1 MKSSNYDC
9 IIVGGGAAGLYCAA
23 QLARTAFFSG
33 KKILIIEGGS
43 RVGNKLALTGS
54 GRCNLSN
61 TEIDLT
67 KYNTDDQYKLEAC
80 INKYGETDTSYYFEN
95 VLGVVLEQ
103 KGTLVYPATL
113 KSSTVV
119 DALRFYLEDNK
130 VEIALK
136 EKVTAVA
143 KSENLFEVKTD
154 ADKTYLT
161 KNLVIAT
168 GGITYPST
176 GSTGDV
182 LKLVEGLTDST
193 CFVPFK
199 PALTSL
205 SSDMTGIK
213 AMAGIRCRG
222 DVKIVGRDGVIKAR
236 SEGEILFTKEGG
248 ISGICVMDVSDSV
261 VRLFDE
267 GDKDVKAV
275 LNLTGKS
282 GGEILQMIYIRR
294 QMFPHRNCSDALSGM
309 LLRNVTDFVMK
320 KMGMK
325 ADKMTLR
332 ELNDRQLV
340 DLTNLL
346 CAFPIPVTGYGDVD
360 KAQVSSGGFKLSKL
374 DDNMQVKYCPGLYI
388 IGEAVNVNGICG
400 GYNLQWAWS
409 SGILAGRSCA
419 DSLRG
424 GLS

>member
-130 VEIALK
+130 VETVLK
-136 EKVTAVA
+136 EKVVSVA

-205 SSDMTGIK
+205 SSDMVGIK

-222 DVKIVGRDGVIKAR
+222 DVKIVGSDGVIKAR

-346 CAFPIPVTGYGDVD
+346 CAFPIPVTGYADVD

-400 GYNLQWAWS
+400 GYNLQWAWTS
-409 SGILAGRSCA
+409 AALAAEGISQNV
-419 DSLRG
+419 
-424 GLS
+424 

>member
-23 QLARTAFFSG
+23 QLAKNAFFSG

-54 GRCNLSN
+54 GRCNLTN

-119 DALRFYLEDNK
+119 DALRFYLDDNK
-130 VEIALK
+130 VETVLK
-136 EKVTAVA
+136 EKVTEVS

-154 ADKTYLT
+154 AGETYLT

-182 LKLVEGLTDST
+182 LKLVEVLTDKT

-213 AMAGIRCRG
+213 GMAGIKCRG
-222 DVKIVGRDGVIKAR
+222 DVKIVGSDGVIRAR

-261 VRLFDE
+261 VKLMDE
-267 GDKDVKAV
+267 GDKDIKAV

-294 QMFPHRNCSDALSGM
+294 QMYPHRNCSDALSGM

-320 KMGMK
+320 KMGLK

-346 CAFPIPVTGYGDVD
+346 CAFPVPVTGYGDVD

-400 GYNLQWAWS
+400 GYNLQWAWTS
-409 SGILAGRSCA
+409 AALAAEGISQNV
-419 DSLRG
+419 
-424 GLS
+424 

>member
-23 QLARTAFFSG
+23 QLAKNAFFSG

-54 GRCNLSN
+54 GRCNLTN

-119 DALRFYLEDNK
+119 DALRFYLDDNK
-130 VEIALK
+130 VETVLK
-136 EKVTAVA
+136 EKVTEVS

-154 ADKTYLT
+154 AGETYLT

-182 LKLVEGLTDST
+182 LKLVEVLTDKT

-213 AMAGIRCRG
+213 GMAGIKCRG
-222 DVKIVGRDGVIKAR
+222 DVKIVGSDGVIKAR

-261 VRLFDE
+261 VKLMDD
-267 GDKDVKAV
+267 GDKDIKAV

-294 QMFPHRNCSDALSGM
+294 QMYPHRNCSDALSGM

-320 KMGMK
+320 KMGLK

-346 CAFPIPVTGYGDVD
+346 CAFPVPVTGYGDVD

-400 GYNLQWAWS
+400 GYNLQWAWTS
-409 SGILAGRSCA
+409 AALAAEGISQNV
-419 DSLRG
+419 
-424 GLS
+424 

>member
-103 KGTLVYPATL
+103 KGTLVYPSTL

-130 VEIALK
+130 VETVLK
-136 EKVTAVA
+136 EKVISVA

-222 DVKIVGRDGVIKAR
+222 DVKIVGSDGVIKAR

-294 QMFPHRNCSDALSGM
+294 QMFPHRKELRFLQI
-309 LLRNVTDFVMK
+309 LL
-320 KMGMK
+320 
-325 ADKMTLR
+325 
-332 ELNDRQLV
+332 Q
-340 DLTNLL
+340 
-346 CAFPIPVTGYGDVD
+346 
-360 KAQVSSGGFKLSKL
+360 
-374 DDNMQVKYCPGLYI
+374 
-388 IGEAVNVNGICG
+388 
-400 GYNLQWAWS
+400 
-409 SGILAGRSCA
+409 
-419 DSLRG
+419 
-424 GLS
+424 

>member
-54 GRCNLSN
+54 GRCNLTN

-67 KYNTDDQYKLEAC
+67 KYNTDDQYKLESC
-80 INKYGETDTSYYFEN
+80 INRYGETDTSYYFEN

-130 VEIALK
+130 VEIDLK
-136 EKVTAVA
+136 EKVTSVS
-143 KSENLFEVKTD
+143 KSDNLFEVKTD
-154 ADKTYLT
+154 ADKTHLT

-168 GGITYPST
+168 GGITYPVT

-182 LKLVEGLTDST
+182 LKLVEGLTDAT

-205 SSDMTGIK
+205 SSNMTGIK
-213 AMAGIRCRG
+213 GMAGIKCRG
-222 DVKIVGRDGVIKAR
+222 DVKIVGSDGVIRAR

-261 VRLFDE
+261 VKLFDE
-267 GDKDVKAV
+267 GDEDVKAV
-275 LNLTGKS
+275 LNLTGKA
-282 GGEILQMIYIRR
+282 GGEILQMICIRR
-294 QMFPHRNCSDALSGM
+294 QMYPHRNCSDALSGM

-320 KMGMK
+320 KMGLK

-332 ELNDRQLV
+332 ELNDSQLV
-340 DLTNLL
+340 ELTNLL
-346 CAFPIPVTGYGDVD
+346 CAFPVPITGYGDVD

-400 GYNLQWAWS
+400 GYNLQWAWTS
-409 SGILAGRSCA
+409 AALAAEGISQNV
-419 DSLRG
+419 
-424 GLS
+424 

>member
-23 QLARTAFFSG
+23 QLAKNALFSG

-119 DALRFYLEDNK
+119 DALRFYLDDNK
-130 VEIALK
+130 VETVLK
-136 EKVTAVA
+136 EKVTEVS

-154 ADKTYLT
+154 AGETYLT

-182 LKLVEGLTDST
+182 LKLVEVLTDKT

-213 AMAGIRCRG
+213 GMAGIKCRG
-222 DVKIVGRDGVIKAR
+222 DVKIVGSDGVIRAR

-261 VRLFDE
+261 VKLMDE
-267 GDKDVKAV
+267 GDKDIKAV

-294 QMFPHRNCSDALSGM
+294 QMYPHRNCSDALSGM

-320 KMGMK
+320 KMGLK

-346 CAFPIPVTGYGDVD
+346 CAFPVPVTGYGDVD

-400 GYNLQWAWS
+400 GYNLQWAWTS
-409 SGILAGRSCA
+409 AALAAEGISQNV
-419 DSLRG
+419 
-424 GLS
+424 

>member
-61 TEIDLT
+61 TEIDFS

-103 KGTLVYPATL
+103 KGTLVYPSTL

-130 VEIALK
+130 VESVLK

-205 SSDMTGIK
+205 SSDMVGIK

-222 DVKIVGRDGVIKAR
+222 DVKIVGSDGVIKAR

-400 GYNLQWAWS
+400 GYNLQWAWTS
-409 SGILAGRSCA
+409 AALAAEGISQNV
-419 DSLRG
+419 
-424 GLS
+424 

>member
-1 MKSSNYDC
+1 MKSKVYDC
-9 IIVGGGAAGLYCAA
+9 VIVGGGAAGLYCAA
-23 QLARTAFFSG
+23 QLARTAFYSG
-33 KKILIIEGGS
+33 KKILILEGGN

-54 GRCNLSN
+54 GRCNLTN

-67 KYNTDDQYKLEAC
+67 KYNTDDAVRLASC
-80 INKYGETDTSYYFEN
+80 FDRYGETDTSYFYEN

-103 KGTLVYPATL
+103 KGTLVYPSTF

-119 DALRFYLEDNK
+119 DALRFYLADNL
-130 VEIALK
+130 VETLLK
-136 EKVTAVA
+136 ERVEAIK
-143 KSENLFEVKTD
+143 KIDNIYELKTES
-154 ADKTYLT
+154 DKTYIT

-182 LKLVEGLTDST
+182 LKLVESLTDKT
-193 CFVPFK
+193 CFVPFR

-205 SSDMTGIK
+205 NATMPGIK
-213 AMAGIRCRG
+213 GMAGIKCRG
-222 DVKIVGRDGVIKAR
+222 DVKIVGGDGNIKAR

-261 VRLFDE
+261 VRLFEE
-267 GDKDVKAV
+267 GDEDVKAV
-275 LNLTGKS
+275 LNLTGKT

-294 QMFPHRNCSDALSGM
+294 QMYPHRNCADALSGM

-320 KMGMK
+320 KMGLK

-332 ELNDRQLV
+332 DLDDAKLV
-340 DLTNLL
+340 ELTNLL
-346 CAFPIPVTGYGDVD
+346 CAFPIPITGYGAED

-374 DDNMQVKYCPGLYI
+374 DDNMQVKYCKGLYI

-400 GYNLQWAWS
+400 GYNLQWAWTS
-409 SGILAGRSCA
+409 AALAAEGISQNV
-419 DSLRG
+419 
-424 GLS
+424 

>member
-1 MKSSNYDC
+1 MKSSTLDC

-54 GRCNLSN
+54 GRCNLTN

-67 KYNTDDQYKLEAC
+67 KYNTDDQFKLESLM
-80 INKYGETDTSYYFEN
+80 NRYGETDTSYYFEN

-130 VEIALK
+130 VEIDLK
-136 EKVTAVA
+136 EKVTSIA
-143 KSENLFEVKTD
+143 KSEDLFEVKTD
-154 ADKTYLT
+154 ADKTHLT
-161 KNLVIAT
+161 KNIVIAT
-168 GGITYPST
+168 GGITYPVT

-182 LKLVEGLTDST
+182 LKLVEGLTDKT

-205 SSDMTGIK
+205 SSNMVGIK
-213 AMAGIRCRG
+213 GMAGIKCRG
-222 DVKIVGRDGVIKAR
+222 DVKIVGSDGVIRAR

-267 GDKDVKAV
+267 GDENVKAV
-275 LNLTGKS
+275 LNLTGKA

-294 QMFPHRNCSDALSGM
+294 QMYPHRNCSDALSGM

-320 KMGMK
+320 KMGLK

-332 ELNDRQLV
+332 ELNDKQLV

-346 CAFPIPVTGYGDVD
+346 CAFPIPITGYGDVD

-400 GYNLQWAWS
+400 GYNLQWAWTS
-409 SGILAGRSCA
+409 AALAAEGISQNV
-419 DSLRG
+419 
-424 GLS
+424 

>member
-33 KKILIIEGGS
+33 KEILIIEGGS

-130 VEIALK
+130 VEIDLK
-136 EKVTAVA
+136 EKVTSVS
-143 KSENLFEVKTD
+143 KSDNLFEVKTD
-154 ADKTYLT
+154 ADKTHLT

-168 GGITYPST
+168 GGITYPVT

-182 LKLVEGLTDST
+182 LKLVEGLTDAT

-205 SSDMTGIK
+205 SSNMTGIK
-213 AMAGIRCRG
+213 GMAGIKCRG
-222 DVKIVGRDGVIKAR
+222 DVKIVGSDGVIRAR

-261 VRLFDE
+261 VKLFDE
-267 GDKDVKAV
+267 GDEDVKAV
-275 LNLTGKS
+275 LNLTGKA

-294 QMFPHRNCSDALSGM
+294 QMYPHRNCSDALSGM

-320 KMGMK
+320 KMGLK

-332 ELNDRQLV
+332 ELNDSQLV
-340 DLTNLL
+340 ELTNLL
-346 CAFPIPVTGYGDVD
+346 CAFPVPITGYGDVD

-400 GYNLQWAWS
+400 GYNLQWAWTS
-409 SGILAGRSCA
+409 AALAAEGISQNV
-419 DSLRG
+419 
-424 GLS
+424 

>member
-54 GRCNLSN
+54 GRCNLTN

-67 KYNTDDQYKLEAC
+67 KYNTDDQYKLESC
-80 INKYGETDTSYYFEN
+80 INRYGETDTSYYFEN

-130 VEIALK
+130 VEIDLK
-136 EKVTAVA
+136 EKVTSVS
-143 KSENLFEVKTD
+143 KSDNLFEVKTD
-154 ADKTYLT
+154 ADKTHLT

-168 GGITYPST
+168 GGITYPVT

-182 LKLVEGLTDST
+182 LKLVEGLTDAT

-205 SSDMTGIK
+205 SSNMTGIK
-213 AMAGIRCRG
+213 GMAGIKCRG
-222 DVKIVGRDGVIKAR
+222 DVKIVGSDGVIRAR

-261 VRLFDE
+261 VKLFDE
-267 GDKDVKAV
+267 GDEDVKAV
-275 LNLTGKS
+275 LNLTGKA

-294 QMFPHRNCSDALSGM
+294 QMYPHRNCSDALSGM

-320 KMGMK
+320 KMGLK

-332 ELNDRQLV
+332 ELNDSQLV
-340 DLTNLL
+340 ELTNLL
-346 CAFPIPVTGYGDVD
+346 CAFPVPITGYGDVD

-400 GYNLQWAWS
+400 GYNLQWAWTS
-409 SGILAGRSCA
+409 AALAAEGISQYV
-419 DSLRG
+419 
-424 GLS
+424 

>member
-54 GRCNLSN
+54 GRCNLTN

-67 KYNTDDQYKLEAC
+67 KYNTDDQYKLESC
-80 INKYGETDTSYYFEN
+80 INRYGETDTSYYFEN

-130 VEIALK
+130 VEIDLK
-136 EKVTAVA
+136 EKVTSVS
-143 KSENLFEVKTD
+143 KSDNLFEVKTD
-154 ADKTYLT
+154 ADKTHLT

-168 GGITYPST
+168 GGITYPVT

-182 LKLVEGLTDST
+182 LKLVEGLTDAT

-205 SSDMTGIK
+205 SSNMTGIK
-213 AMAGIRCRG
+213 GMAGIKCRG
-222 DVKIVGRDGVIKAR
+222 DVKIVGSDGVIRAR

-261 VRLFDE
+261 VKLFDE
-267 GDKDVKAV
+267 GDEDVKAV
-275 LNLTGKS
+275 LNLTGKA
-282 GGEILQMIYIRR
+282 GGEILQMICIRR
-294 QMFPHRNCSDALSGM
+294 QMYPHRNCSDALSGM

-320 KMGMK
+320 KMGLK

-332 ELNDRQLV
+332 ELNDSQLV
-340 DLTNLL
+340 ELTNLL
-346 CAFPIPVTGYGDVD
+346 CAFPVPITGYGDID

-400 GYNLQWAWS
+400 GYNLQWAWTS
-409 SGILAGRSCA
+409 AALAAEGISQNV
-419 DSLRG
+419 
-424 GLS
+424 

>member
-1 MKSSNYDC
+1 MKSTVYDC

-23 QLARTAFFSG
+23 QLAKTAFYSG

-54 GRCNLSN
+54 GRCNLTN
-61 TEIDLT
+61 TEIDLA
-67 KYNTDDQYKLEAC
+67 KYNTDDSTRLASC
-80 INKYGETDTSYYFEN
+80 FNRYGEPDTCYFYEN
-95 VLGVVLEQ
+95 VLGVVLEK
-103 KGTLVYPATL
+103 KGSLVYPATY

-119 DALRFYLEDNK
+119 DALRFYLADNFVETVLK
-130 VEIALK
+130 VRVEAIKKIDNIFELK
-136 EKVTAVA
+136 
-143 KSENLFEVKTD
+143 SD
-154 ADKTYLT
+154 SDKTYIT

-182 LKLVEGLTDST
+182 LKLVEGLTDKT
-193 CFVPFK
+193 CFVPFR

-205 SSDMTGIK
+205 TATMPGIK
-213 AMAGIRCRG
+213 GMAGIKCRG
-222 DVKIVGRDGVIKAR
+222 DVKIIGGDGNIKAR

-248 ISGICVMDVSDSV
+248 ISGICVMDVSDAV
-261 VRLFDE
+261 VRLFEDGDE
-267 GDKDVKAV
+267 DIKAV
-275 LNLTGKS
+275 LNLTGKT

-294 QMFPHRNCSDALSGM
+294 QMYPHRNCADALSGM

-320 KMGMK
+320 KMGLK

-332 ELNDRQLV
+332 DLDDSKLV
-340 DLTNLL
+340 ELTNLL
-346 CAFPIPVTGYGDVD
+346 CAFPVPITGYGGED

-374 DDNMQVKYCPGLYI
+374 DDSMQVKYCSGLYI

-400 GYNLQWAWS
+400 GYNLQWAWTS
-409 SGILAGRSCA
+409 AALAAEGISQNV
-419 DSLRG
+419 
-424 GLS
+424 

>member
-103 KGTLVYPATL
+103 KGTLVYPSTL

-130 VEIALK
+130 VEIDLK
-136 EKVTAVA
+136 EKVTSVS

-154 ADKTYLT
+154 ADKTHLT

-168 GGITYPST
+168 GGITYPVT

-182 LKLVEGLTDST
+182 LKLVEGLTDAT

-205 SSDMTGIK
+205 SSNMTGIK
-213 AMAGIRCRG
+213 GMAGIKCRG
-222 DVKIVGRDGVIKAR
+222 DVKIVGSDGVIRAR

-261 VRLFDE
+261 VKLFDE
-267 GDKDVKAV
+267 GDEDVKAV
-275 LNLTGKS
+275 LNLTGKA

-294 QMFPHRNCSDALSGM
+294 QMYPHRNCSDALSGM

-320 KMGMK
+320 KMGLK

-332 ELNDRQLV
+332 ELNDSQLV
-340 DLTNLL
+340 ELTNLL
-346 CAFPIPVTGYGDVD
+346 CAFPVPITGYGDVD

-400 GYNLQWAWS
+400 GYNLQWAWTS
-409 SGILAGRSCA
+409 AALAAEGISQNV
-419 DSLRG
+419 
-424 GLS
+424 

>member
-130 VEIALK
+130 VETVLK
-136 EKVTAVA
+136 EKVVSVA
-143 KSENLFEVKTD
+143 KSENFFEVKTD

-205 SSDMTGIK
+205 SSDMVGIK

-222 DVKIVGRDGVIKAR
+222 DVKIVGSDGVIKAR

-294 QMFPHRNCSDALSGM
+294 QMFPHRSCSDALSGM

-400 GYNLQWAWS
+400 GYNLQWAWTS
-409 SGILAGRSCA
+409 AALAAEGISQNV
-419 DSLRG
+419 
-424 GLS
+424 

>member
-9 IIVGGGAAGLYCAA
+9 IIVGGGAAGLYCAS

-130 VEIALK
+130 VETVLK
-136 EKVTAVA
+136 EKVVSVA

-205 SSDMTGIK
+205 SSDMVGIK

-222 DVKIVGRDGVIKAR
+222 DVKIVGSDGVIKAR
-236 SEGEILFTKEGG
+236 SEGEILFTREGG

-400 GYNLQWAWS
+400 GYNLQWAWTS
-409 SGILAGRSCA
+409 AALAAEGISQNV
-419 DSLRG
+419 
-424 GLS
+424 

>member
-9 IIVGGGAAGLYCAA
+9 IIVGGGAAGLYCAS

-130 VEIALK
+130 VETVLK
-136 EKVTAVA
+136 EKVVSVA

-154 ADKTYLT
+154 ADMTYLT

-205 SSDMTGIK
+205 SSDMVGIK

-222 DVKIVGRDGVIKAR
+222 DVKIVGSDGVIKAR

-294 QMFPHRNCSDALSGM
+294 QMFPHRSCSDALSGM

-400 GYNLQWAWS
+400 GYNLQWAWTS
-409 SGILAGRSCA
+409 AALAAEGISQNV
-419 DSLRG
+419 
-424 GLS
+424 

>member
-54 GRCNLSN
+54 GRCNLTN

-67 KYNTDDQYKLEAC
+67 KYNTDDQYKLESC
-80 INKYGETDTSYYFEN
+80 INRYGETDTSYYFEN

-130 VEIALK
+130 VEIDLK
-136 EKVTAVA
+136 EKVTSVS
-143 KSENLFEVKTD
+143 KSDNLFEVKTD
-154 ADKTYLT
+154 ADKTHLT

-168 GGITYPST
+168 GGITYPVT

-182 LKLVEGLTDST
+182 LKLVEGLTDAT

-205 SSDMTGIK
+205 SSNMTGIK
-213 AMAGIRCRG
+213 GMAGIKCRG
-222 DVKIVGRDGVIKAR
+222 DVKIVGSDGVIRAR

-261 VRLFDE
+261 VKLFDE
-267 GDKDVKAV
+267 GNEDVKAV
-275 LNLTGKS
+275 LNLTGKA
-282 GGEILQMIYIRR
+282 GGEILQMICIRR
-294 QMFPHRNCSDALSGM
+294 QMYPHRNCSDALSGM

-320 KMGMK
+320 KMGLK

-332 ELNDRQLV
+332 ELNDSQLV
-340 DLTNLL
+340 ELTNLL
-346 CAFPIPVTGYGDVD
+346 CAFPVPITGYGDID

-400 GYNLQWAWS
+400 GYNLQWAWTS
-409 SGILAGRSCA
+409 AALAAEGISQNV
-419 DSLRG
+419 
-424 GLS
+424 